1 MKLRD
6 KLIEETILVPM
17 RATRKESENKEFLIH
32 LKSIDILSA
41 TVQLFANIKE
51 QENIFMISAGR
62 GIAYPHST
70 SVAVNELTC
79 VLGIF
84 KKGIDFN
91 SPDGQDCHLILLTLS
106 PADDPTEHRKF
117 ISRFRSMV
125 QNPDIRSSLYGS
137 DSRDEILNIISQW
150 EKDDNRKDDLV

>member
-17 RATRKESENKEFLIH
+17 KSTSKENANQELLTH
-32 LKSIDILSA
+32 LQSMNILSG
-41 TVQLFANIKE
+41 TVQLF
-51 QENIFMISAGR
+51 ENINKKEDTFTSSTGR

-70 SVAVNELTC
+70 SFEVDELTC
-79 VLGIF
+79 VLGISQE
-84 KKGIDFN
+84 GIDFN

-106 PADDPTEHRKF
+106 PANDPAKHRKF

-125 QNPDIRSSLYGS
+125 RNPDIRSSLYGS

-150 EKDDNRKDDLV
+150 EEDDNRKDDLV

>member
-1 MKLRD
+1 MKLQD
-6 KLIEETILVPM
+6 KLIEEMTLVPM
-17 RATRKESENKEFLIH
+17 QVTSKESTNKELLTH
-32 LKSIDILSA
+32 LKSIDILSV

-51 QENIFMISAGR
+51 QENIFIASAGR

-70 SVAVNELTC
+70 SVEVNKLTC
-79 VLGIF
+79 VLGIS

-106 PADDPTEHRKF
+106 PINDPTEHRKF

-125 QNPDIRSSLYGS
+125 QNPDIRSSLYAS
-137 DSRDEILNIISQW
+137 ESSDEILNIISQW
-150 EKDDNRKDDLV
+150 EEDENRKDDLV

>member
-17 RATRKESENKEFLIH
+17 QATSKESANKELLTH
-32 LKSIDILSA
+32 LKSIDILSV

-70 SVAVNELTC
+70 FVEINELIC
-79 VLGIF
+79 ALGIS
-84 KKGIDFN
+84 KKGIDYN
-91 SPDGQDCHLILLTLS
+91 SPDSQDCHLILLTLS
-106 PADDPTEHRKF
+106 PADNPTEHRKF

-150 EKDDNRKDDLV
+150 EEDDNRKDDLV